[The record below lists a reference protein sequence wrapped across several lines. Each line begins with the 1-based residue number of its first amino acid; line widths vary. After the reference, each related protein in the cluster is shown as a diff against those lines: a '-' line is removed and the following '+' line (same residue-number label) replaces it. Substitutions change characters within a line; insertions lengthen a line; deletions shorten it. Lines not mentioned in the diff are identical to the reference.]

1 MRLSEIIDRTKTK
14 LKNVVVGR
22 KVLQADKNL
31 TKPRSAIF
39 YTTHKCASSFV
50 GNLFDL
56 LVKNSQYELVDYPS
70 SIWALGNKINPGQN
84 YEAFLEKAYSDLY
97 SLHGKIYAPQRKY
110 LDFPGRERF
119 KHIFFLRDPRDVLVS
134 AYFSLGFTHSKPKN
148 NASLNKFI
156 QTRNDIQSQGI
167 DNYVLGDAES
177 WIIPLYK
184 QYKHLRETAEESIY
198 LRYDLFAYDTA
209 EFIKKISD
217 FLQLEISE
225 KNIESLIRKARP
237 VQATEAMKH
246 KRSGRSGQYLE
257 KLQPTTIDKL
267 NNILS
272 EILLDWEFE
281 L

>member
-1 MRLSEIIDRTKTK
+1 MQLSGIMDRTKTK

-50 GNLFDL
+50 GNLFDV
-56 LVKNSQYELVDYPS
+56 LVKSSQYELVDYAS
-70 SIWALGNKINPGQN
+70 SISALGNKINPGQN

-97 SLHGKIYAPQRKY
+97 SLHGNIYAPQRRY

-134 AYFSLGFTHSKPKN
+134 AYFSFGFTHPKPKN
-148 NASLNKFI
+148 NASLNEFI
-156 QTRNDIQSQGI
+156 QKRNEIQSQGI
-167 DNYVLGDAES
+167 DNYVLGGAES

-184 QYKHLRETAEESIY
+184 QYKHLRETADESIY
-198 LRYDLFAYDTA
+198 LRYDLFADDTA
-209 EFIKKISD
+209 EFIKKIFH

-225 KNIESLIRKARP
+225 KNIESLIRKADP

-272 EILLDWEFE
+272 EILLDWEF
-281 L
+281 